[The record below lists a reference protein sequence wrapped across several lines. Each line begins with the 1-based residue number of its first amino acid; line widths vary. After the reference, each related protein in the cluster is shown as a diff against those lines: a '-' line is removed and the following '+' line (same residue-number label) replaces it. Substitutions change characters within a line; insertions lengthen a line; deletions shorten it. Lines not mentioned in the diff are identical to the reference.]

1 MIPDLN
7 AEWLE
12 TDGQGGFASG
22 TVSGIRSR
30 RYHGLLLVATEPP
43 EGRFLMVAGLEVFL
57 EVNGQRLG
65 LAPQR
70 YWPDVIAPV
79 PPDLTEF
86 SADPWPSWKW
96 RVAAE
101 IQVEHELFIHRA
113 SRRPY
118 LLWKLT
124 QNHPDA
130 RLLIRPF
137 LAGRDYH
144 STHHEN
150 GAFKFASTVF
160 DQTVRWQPYESLPT
174 IDCTTN
180 GSFLAE
186 PLWYRNFRYSEEQ
199 ARGLDFLE
207 DLAVPGLFS
216 FSLQNGPAVI
226 VFGANGES
234 CPTDAINAFEAA
246 AKEERARRK
255 QFASTVCRSA
265 DAYIVSG
272 RRGTTILA
280 GYPWFT
286 DWGRDTF
293 ISMRGL
299 CLSTGRLEEARSI
312 LTNWAGQVSQGMLPN
327 RFPDDGQAPEFNS
340 VDASLWFIVAVHDFL
355 QTAERTNFEL
365 SPEIREQLWTAVGN
379 ILDDYTQGTRYCI
392 QMDPADGLLRAGEP
406 GMQLTWMDAR
416 VGDHEITPRIGKPV
430 EIQALWIN
438 ALWIAREKHS
448 RFRSA
453 FEVAFASFLPRF
465 WDESSE
471 YLFDVIDCDH
481 QPGRNDS
488 SLRPNQVFALGGLPF
503 PLVDLDHSRRALVKI
518 ESKLLTSVGL
528 RSLSPDDSRYVPHY
542 QGQVAQRDG
551 AYHQGTVWPFL
562 IAAFVEAWLRV
573 HGNTAETRT
582 EATRRFLFPL
592 ADAMNHYGINHLAE
606 IADGDPPHTLRGC
619 PFQAWSLGEFIR
631 LENDI
636 LQFTT

>member
-1 MIPDLN
+1 MTPDLN

-22 TVSGIRSR
+22 TVSGIRTR

-57 EVNGQRLG
+57 EVHGRRIG

-70 YWPDVIAPV
+70 YWPDVVAPV
-79 PPDLTEF
+79 PPDLAGF
-86 SADPWPSWKW
+86 SANPWPSWKW
-96 RVAAE
+96 RLADE
-101 IQVEHELFIHRA
+101 IEMEHELFIHRA
-113 SRRPY
+113 SRRTC
-118 LLWKLT
+118 LSWKLT
-124 QNHPDA
+124 QDRPDA

-150 GAFKFASTVF
+150 GVFKFASTVSG
-160 DQTVRWQPYESLPT
+160 QIVRWQPYESLPT
-174 IDCTTN
+174 IDCTAN

-186 PLWYRNFRYSEEQ
+186 PLWYRNFQYSEEQ

-207 DLAVPGLFS
+207 DLAAPGFFS

-226 VFGANGES
+226 VFGANGQP
-234 CPTDAINAFEAA
+234 CPTDAVNAFEVA
-246 AKEERARRK
+246 AKDERARRK
-255 QFASTVCRSA
+255 QFASTVRRSA

-299 CLSTGRLEEARSI
+299 CLSTGRLEDARSI

-355 QTAERTNFEL
+355 RTAGRMNFEL
-365 SPEIREQLWTAVGN
+365 SPEIREQLWTAVEN
-379 ILDDYTQGTRYCI
+379 ILDGYAQGTRYHI

-438 ALWIAREKHS
+438 ALWIAREKHP
-448 RFRSA
+448 RFQSA
-453 FEVAFASFLPRF
+453 FAMAFASFLPRF
-465 WDESSE
+465 WNELGDC
-471 YLFDVIDCDH
+471 LFDVIDCDH

-488 SLRPNQVFALGGLPF
+488 FASPESGVCPRRPALSAAGLGSFTPRAFPDRRQAPYSQSDYARSLRTTPGMFRTTRVELLSATAL
-503 PLVDLDHSRRALVKI
+503 I
-518 ESKLLTSVGL
+518 
-528 RSLSPDDSRYVPHY
+528 
-542 QGQVAQRDG
+542 
-551 AYHQGTVWPFL
+551 
-562 IAAFVEAWLRV
+562 
-573 HGNTAETRT
+573 TR
-582 EATRRFLFPL
+582 EQS
-592 ADAMNHYGINHLAE
+592 
-606 IADGDPPHTLRGC
+606 GC
-619 PFQAWSLGEFIR
+619 F
-631 LENDI
+631 
-636 LQFTT
+636 